1 MANESVISV
10 VDPEINSAAK
20 SEGKLEARLDVR
32 LEPALETRGDV
43 HAIVI
48 PDPKSDSN
56 SDSNSSPN
64 DNGYEPIHSKSPVFF
79 DLYERK
85 SELKHQT
92 HYCPG
97 CGHGVVHKL
106 IAEALQELGVQDK
119 TIFVSPV
126 GCSVFAYYYFDVG
139 NVQVAH
145 GRAPASATG
154 IKRSCPD
161 KMVISYQGDG
171 DLAAIGTAEIV
182 HAANRGEKITVFFV
196 NNGIYGM
203 TGGQMAPTTLVGQ
216 KSTTSPW
223 GRRAVNEGFP
233 LHMAELLATL
243 EAPAYIER
251 VALSDNKNIMKAR
264 RAIRKA
270 LEIQRDGAGF
280 SFVEILSPCPTI
292 WGKDP
297 SEAKRWILETMTP
310 QFPLNVFRDRRP
322 EIPAGNNPPQRSVAE
337 VLGIKEATAKAA
349 VLDFLEPH
357 APKTKNIHHF
367 KDVKIKVAGFG
378 GQGVLLLGQLL
389 IEMGMREGLE
399 VSWLPS
405 YGPEMRS
412 GSAHCHVCLSK
423 ERIGSPLVSHPDVLV
438 AMNEYSLRKFA
449 HEVVSGGVIL
459 YNGASLP
466 ADFTVPEVQVV
477 AIPAAEIADK
487 LGSTKATNIVMMGAL
502 LEKTEC
508 LAPRTALSVLEDKV
522 KKLDLLE
529 IDRKALAAGRLFIDE
544 EAHTG
549 AVSQPDGFA

>member
-1 MANESVISV
+1 MANERGVSVADQELKV
-10 VDPEINSAAK
+10 KVETEVK
-20 SEGKLEARLDVR
+20 LDVNS
-32 LEPALETRGDV
+32 EAKPEANPQALPETSLQV
-43 HAIVI
+43 TNPVT
-48 PDPKSDSN
+48 
-56 SDSNSSPN
+56 N
-64 DNGYEPIHSKSPVFF
+64 DDYEAIHSKSPLFY

-106 IAEALQELGVQDK
+106 IAEALQDLGVQDK

-161 KMVISYQGDG
+161 KIVISYQGDG

-203 TGGQMAPTTLVGQ
+203 TGGQLAPTTLVGM

-223 GRRAVNEGFP
+223 GRRPSNEGFP

-251 VALSDNKNIMKAR
+251 VALSDSKNIMKAR

-297 SEAKRWILETMTP
+297 VEARRWVLEKMTP
-310 QFPLNVFRDRRP
+310 AFPLNVFRDHRP
-322 EIPAGNNPPQRSVAE
+322 EMPSGSQAEKVPPHHSVAE
-337 VLGIKEATAKAA
+337 VLGI
-349 VLDFLEPH
+349 
-357 APKTKNIHHF
+357 APKVTTGDVSKAKHAHRF
-367 KDVKIKVAGFG
+367 KDVKIKIAGFG

-412 GSAHCHVCLSK
+412 GSAHCHVFLSK
-423 ERIGSPLVSHPDVLV
+423 ERIGTPLVSHPDVLV
-438 AMNEYSLRKFA
+438 AMNEYSLKKFA

-459 YNGASLP
+459 YNGSSLP
-466 ADFTVPEVQVV
+466 ADFSAPELQVV
-477 AIPAAEIADK
+477 CIPAAEIADK

-502 LEKTEC
+502 LEDTEC
-508 LAPRTALSVLEDKV
+508 LAPGTALSVLEDKV

-544 EAHTG
+544 QAHIG

>member
-1 MANESVISV
+1 MADESVISV
-10 VDPEINSAAK
+10 ADPEIK
-20 SEGKLEARLDVR
+20 SEVD
-32 LEPALETRGDV
+32 
-43 HAIVI
+43 
-48 PDPKSDSN
+48 N
-56 SDSNSSPN
+56 
-64 DNGYEPIHSKSPVFF
+64 NGYEPVHSKSPLFY

-97 CGHGVVHKL
+97 CGHGVAHKL
-106 IAEALQELGVQDK
+106 IAEALQELGLQDK

-161 KMVISYQGDG
+161 KIVISYQGDG

-223 GRRAVNEGFP
+223 GRRPANEGFP

-297 SEAKRWILETMTP
+297 VEARRWVLEKMTP
-310 QFPLNVFRDRRP
+310 TFPLNVFRDRRP
-322 EIPAGNNPPQRSVAE
+322 EIPAGNEPPQRTVSD
-337 VLGIKEATAKAA
+337 VLEISPKAGVQDAK
-349 VLDFLEPH
+349 PKH
-357 APKTKNIHHF
+357 AHHF
-367 KDVKIKVAGFG
+367 KDVKIKIAGFG

-389 IEMGMREGLE
+389 IEMGMREELE

-423 ERIGSPLVSHPDVLV
+423 ERIGSPLVSRPDVLV
-438 AMNEYSLRKFA
+438 AMNEFSLRKFA
-449 HEVVSGGVIL
+449 HEVGNGGLIL
-459 YNGASLP
+459 YNGAGVP
-466 ADFTVPEVQVV
+466 ADFAAPGVQVV

-502 LEKTEC
+502 LEETEC
-508 LAPRTALSVLEDKV
+508 LAPGTAFRVLEDKV

-529 IDRKALAAGRLFIDE
+529 IDRKALTAGRLFIDDQ
-544 EAHTG
+544 AHIG